1 MSFDPHS
8 NRFDSHSHRFDL
20 RRPFPA
26 IENDE
31 EEMFETPDTCR
42 RSSDED
48 WTNDPPERD
57 FDLALEQIASERCC
71 VCPLCGAIVGSDGTV
86 LSK

>member
-8 NRFDSHSHRFDL
+8 NRFNSQSHRFDM
-20 RRPFPA
+20 RRPFSV

-42 RSSDED
+42 RSSGED
-48 WTNDPPERD
+48 GTNDPPERG
-57 FDLALEQIASERCC
+57 FDLALEQIVSERCC
-71 VCPLCGAIVGSDGTV
+71 VCPLCGTIVASDGSV
-86 LSK
+86 LSE

>member
-8 NRFDSHSHRFDL
+8 NRFDSHAHRFDL

-31 EEMFETPDTCR
+31 EDMFETPDTCR

-48 WTNDPPERD
+48 CTNDPPERD
-57 FDLALEQIASERCC
+57 FDLALEQIASEPCC
-71 VCPLCGAIVGSDGTV
+71 VCPLCGAIVASDGSV
-86 LSK
+86 LS